1 MVLKVA
7 QNTLNILSLNCQS
20 VKVSQFSNLL
30 VARQKVGIYSV
41 WILLQDVLFLFIVF
55 VVLLL
60 FSFYIY

>member
-7 QNTLNILSLNCQS
+7 QNTLNILSLNFQS

-41 WILLQDVLFLFIVF
+41 WILLQDILFLFIVF